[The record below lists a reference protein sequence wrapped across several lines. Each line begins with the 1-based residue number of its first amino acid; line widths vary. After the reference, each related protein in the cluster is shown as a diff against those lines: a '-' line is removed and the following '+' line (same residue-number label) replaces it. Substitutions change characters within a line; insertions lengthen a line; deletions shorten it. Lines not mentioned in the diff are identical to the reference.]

1 MGQNQALDVWWGKE
15 PVLRSQEPDPRL
27 RGLKAETVI
36 EVPLFTNGLHD
47 HWDLGFCSAAR
58 PQPTIATYPDR
69 SFISSQNEARSRQGW
84 WSFVSGPRDPG
95 SFELRA
101 LPSSE
106 SPDGHPQPDF
116 TSAFRQEAARRQGG
130 DCVWS
135 QSSPSSRH
143 PATCNSLVSLTP
155 AAGET
160 RKWGGPEQTPGGE
173 VEGGRGASSQAGCAG
188 VWYLPAH
195 LSWVPVQWGHSDF
208 HGV

>member
-1 MGQNQALDVWWGKE
+1 M
-15 PVLRSQEPDPRL
+15 
-27 RGLKAETVI
+27 
-36 EVPLFTNGLHD
+36 
-47 HWDLGFCSAAR
+47 
-58 PQPTIATYPDR
+58 
-69 SFISSQNEARSRQGW
+69 SS
-84 WSFVSGPRDPG
+84 PRDPG

-143 PATCNSLVSLTP
+143 PATCNSLVNLTP

-160 RKWGGPEQTPGGE
+160 RKWGGPGQTPGGE
-173 VEGGRGASSQAGCAG
+173 VEGGRGASSQAGRAG

-195 LSWVPVQWGHSDF
+195 LSWVPVQWGHSDL
-208 HGV
+208 HGGITGPPTPPRATLWPRKAKDISQETMPSGDRH